1 MEKYT
6 LDRFDEDFAVLLK
19 YPTEDEQLLIPKEN
33 LQEFD
38 EGDILL
44 VQQDGEEFS
53 FVLLKVETDAM
64 KSRVNELINKLKTK

>member
-33 LQEFD
+33 LQEFV

-44 VQQDGEEFS
+44 VQQDGEAFS
-53 FVLLKVETDAM
+53 FVLLKEETDAM
-64 KSRVNELINKLKTK
+64 KSKVNDLINKLRTK